1 MNFVWGFAMATIGL
15 FMLVAGTFRSE
26 FIVYRLMVA
35 RSRMLWGEGDLVH
48 RFYQGSGVIITVL
61 GLCWALG
68 IIWDH

>member
-15 FMLVAGTFRSE
+15 FMLVAGTVRSE

-48 RFYQGSGVIITVL
+48 RFYQISGVIITIL
-61 GLCWALG
+61 GISWALG
-68 IIWDH
+68 IIRDH